1 MNTSYSVFIK
11 KETTSYE
18 IKSSLE
24 KVLNCPL
31 VIDRSLDWEC
41 YRAVL
46 FGLEVSLLVGFDYVD
61 DRDLKLSQY
70 NFEIMVDY
78 IGNAFNTS
86 YIDDWRRM
94 ASLIIGNMLSNQLKC
109 ETIVVKNVQTL
120 IERFMPNT
128 GG

>member
-1 MNTSYSVFIK
+1 MLSSSVIWAGS
-11 KETTSYE
+11 EP
-18 IKSSLE
+18 SS
-24 KVLNCPL
+24 
-31 VIDRSLDWEC
+31 
-41 YRAVL
+41 
-46 FGLEVSLLVGFDYVD
+46 GFRYVD